1 MSKFGAI
8 IEKAKSEGIEEQ
20 ENKQTIKKVSQNT
33 GLPENQNTSF
43 IKSSE
48 PVEKGREV
56 NLSIK
61 VPEVLR
67 RHWVS
72 EAKKEGSTITAE
84 ITEALNRKYGKP

>member
-8 IEKAKSEGIEEQ
+8 IEKAKSEGIEEP
-20 ENKQTIKKVSQNT
+20 ENKQTRKTVSQNT
-33 GLPENQNTSF
+33 GLPENQKTSL
-43 IKSSE
+43 KAVPE
-48 PVEKGREV
+48 PVAKGREV

-72 EAKKEGSTITAE
+72 EAKKEGSTITAD